1 MPETVFIFVR
11 GFIFYATWIGITIN
25 TYCVSVQLKELYRP
39 FTLQSISK
47 GFYSCLPSIEY
58 WPDPQRGIREA
69 YRVLKLGGKACVKF
83 NWTCYLTFWTSCSL
97 TDVLMLIKRK
107 ESIFSGLIRLDL
119 GMLSYKGLFQNGVAA
134 LRGS

>member
-1 MPETVFIFVR
+1 MI
-11 GFIFYATWIGITIN
+11 
-25 TYCVSVQLKELYRP
+25 
-39 FTLQSISK
+39 SISN
-47 GFYSCLPSIEY
+47 SIPRSLPTIPLVPIIEY
-58 WPDPQRGIREA
+58 SPDSQQGISEVW
-69 YRVLKLGGKACVKF
+69 VLKLGGKACVKF